1 MKIVALAYN
10 YKGYDHAPIAFLKA
24 GLIPGGNTIIIPGGR
39 VWAEAELGFTVSESL
54 GVGAYL
60 VANDVT
66 YEIKGRDCHLAQS
79 KARDTFCPI
88 KTLWTPQAPNNVVLR
103 TRINREIVQEGNTK
117 DRVLDDKATLAFIK
131 AFMTLAAGDIVLT
144 GTPPH
149 RGKTR
154 IKDGDIVTVE
164 AVGLGSVTNGVRC
177 RDGLGWK
184 NVDRPGQPV
193 PS

>member
-1 MKIVALAYN
+1 MRIVALAYN
-10 YKGYDHAPIAFLKA
+10 YKGYGHPPIAFLKE
-24 GLIPGGNTIIIPGGR
+24 GLIPGGNAIVIPKGK
-39 VWAEAELGFTVSESL
+39 VWAEAELGFIVSSNL

-66 YEIKGRDCHLAQS
+66 VQISKRDCHLAES
-79 KARDTFCPI
+79 KARDTFCPF
-88 KTLWTPQAPNNVVLR
+88 KMVWTPQTPNDVILR

-117 DRVLDDKATLAFIK
+117 DRVLDDEAALKFINGFLTLAPN
-131 AFMTLAAGDIVLT
+131 DIVLT

-164 AVGLGSVTNGVRC
+164 AVGLGSVTNVVRS
-177 RDGLGWK
+177 GNW
-184 NVDRPGQPV
+184 
-193 PS
+193 

>member
-10 YKGYDHAPIAFLKA
+10 YKGYGHPPIAFLKA
-24 GLIPGGNTIIIPGGR
+24 GLIPGGNAIVIPRGK
-39 VWAEAELGFTVSESL
+39 VWAEAELGFIVSESL

-66 YEIKGRDCHLAQS
+66 YLIKGQDCHLAQS

-88 KTLWTPQAPNNVVLR
+88 KVVWTPQRPNEVVLR
-103 TRINREIVQEGNTK
+103 TRINRKIRQEGNTK
-117 DRVLDDKATLAFIK
+117 NRILDDKESLSFITQ
-131 AFMTLAAGDIVLT
+131 FMKLNPGDIVLT

-154 IKDGDIVTVE
+154 IKDGDVVTVE
-164 AVGLGSVTNGVRC
+164 AVGLGSATNVVRQEP
-177 RDGLGWK
+177 
-184 NVDRPGQPV
+184 N
-193 PS
+193 

>member
-10 YKGYDHAPIAFLKA
+10 YKGYGHPPIAFLKA
-24 GLIPGGNTIIIPGGR
+24 GLIPGGNAIVIPRGK
-39 VWAEAELGFTVSESL
+39 VWAEAELGFIVSESL

-66 YEIKGRDCHLAQS
+66 YLIKGQDCHLAQS

-88 KTLWTPQAPNNVVLR
+88 KVVWTPQRPNEVVLR
-103 TRINREIVQEGNTK
+103 TRINRKIRQEGNTK
-117 DRVLDDKATLAFIK
+117 NRILDDKESLSFITQ
-131 AFMTLAAGDIVLT
+131 FMKLNPGDIVLT

-164 AVGLGSVTNGVRC
+164 AVGLGSATNVVRQEP
-177 RDGLGWK
+177 
-184 NVDRPGQPV
+184 N
-193 PS
+193 

>member
-10 YKGYDHAPIAFLKA
+10 YNGYDHPTIAFLKA
-24 GLIPGGNTIIIPGGR
+24 WLIPGGNAIVIPRGK
-39 VWAEAELGFTVSESL
+39 VWAEAELGFIVSESL

-66 YEIKGRDCHLAQS
+66 YLIKGQDCHLAQS

-88 KTLWTPQAPNNVVLR
+88 KVVWTPQRPNNVVLR
-103 TRINREIVQEGNTK
+103 TRINRKIRQDGNTK
-117 DRVLDDKATLAFIK
+117 NRILDDKESLSFITQ
-131 AFMTLAAGDIVLT
+131 FMKLNPGDIVLT

-164 AVGLGSVTNGVRC
+164 AVGLGSATNVVRQQA
-177 RDGLGWK
+177 
-184 NVDRPGQPV
+184 N
-193 PS
+193 